1 MEDVNDQTCLQ
12 YWIHWRPWLRYTVQ
26 GIQHCHFVS
35 QNAVML
41 SSLAIV
47 FKRSDQWWCLLAAV
61 APWSVG
67 CIMVVTLGGK
77 IFTLIRGCLKL
88 VHSHLDKKGALYVG
102 KTAFC
107 SNPHCFSK
115 ARNSGGEK
123 MLGGSVF
130 KKPYPFML
138 VSVCVHWQE
147 WDLFCHL
154 WTSVVFFAFPIIG
167 SQVFPRHMT
176 TRCPLDIFCLG
187 EHFAVLR
194 MRGPAGMP
202 FQCNP
207 ASSTLCSSSSCKF
220 ICALISE
227 ILYWTNVSAA
237 AVNVTLHSVVW
248 IPHHCLNLAS
258 CPKEALNSPYEK
270 KTWLSVHSQTRD
282 WRSFCSFL
290 VECSKR
296 GNIVWR
302 PHTLVV
308 WRSSGTITVYRTF
321 HELHFVVRYVT
332 YDL

>member
-35 QNAVML
+35 QNAVIL
-41 SSLAIV
+41 SSLAIF
-47 FKRSDQWWCLLAAV
+47 FKRSDQWWCLLAAI

-77 IFTLIRGCLKL
+77 IFTVIRGCLKL
-88 VHSHLDKKGALYVG
+88 VHSHLDEKGALYVG

-115 ARNSGGEK
+115 ARNSGGGYAWRISFQK
-123 MLGGSVF
+123 A
-130 KKPYPFML
+130 
-138 VSVCVHWQE
+138 VSIHVG
-147 WDLFCHL
+147 FCL
-154 WTSVVFFAFPIIG
+154 CSLTGMGFILSPVDICGFFFAFPIIG
-167 SQVFPRHMT
+167 SHVFPLHMT
-176 TRCPLDIFCLG
+176 ARCPLDIFCLG

-194 MRGPAGMP
+194 MRGPAVMP

-207 ASSTLCSSSSCKF
+207 ASSTLFSSSSCKV

-270 KTWLSVHSQTRD
+270 KTWLSVHNQTRD

-296 GNIVWR
+296 GNIIWR

-321 HELHFVVRYVT
+321 HESHFVVRYVA